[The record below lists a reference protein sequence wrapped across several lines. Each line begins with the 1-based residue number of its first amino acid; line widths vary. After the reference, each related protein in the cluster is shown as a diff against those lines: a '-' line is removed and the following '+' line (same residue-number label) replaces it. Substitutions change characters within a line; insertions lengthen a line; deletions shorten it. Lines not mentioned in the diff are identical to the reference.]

1 LIFGPAADTFA
12 AMYAA
17 RLRESLPRVRE
28 RIARAVERSG
38 RSEPVG
44 IVAVTKGHP
53 PDAVRAAVEAGLPDC
68 GENRVAELAAKRE
81 TLGDLARWH
90 LIGHLQRNKVRQA
103 LPLFRLLHSLDS
115 LRLAR
120 EVSKEAER
128 AGVEVRALVQ
138 VNASGE
144 ETKGGFEVSAG
155 CDAITSAATLPK
167 LRIEGLMTMAPLT
180 DDEGVLRATF
190 RRTRALFDQCARTV
204 PGFEPRFL
212 SMGMSNDF
220 EIAVEEGANLVR
232 LGTILFGERSE

>member
-1 LIFGPAADTFA
+1 
-12 AMYAA
+12 MYAA